1 MFFPQHG
8 KTGSKYLLTTA
19 AIFLLFIFI
28 ALLNTSGCAKEP
40 VYEGEMM
47 GDLPDGF
54 GTWKHPGGSYYAG
67 EFKEGLRHGRGTWI
81 HPDGIR
87 YVGQWQ
93 EDEYHGLGALIIKGQ
108 RYIGWWNKGD
118 REGPGVQ
125 QWADGRLYKGNWL
138 DDRPQGYGI
147 MEKPDGSLYRGYW
160 QEGYRQG
167 QGTAIYPDGSQYIG
181 HWESD
186 KRHGYGCLT
195 RADGTACEGEWVDG
209 CLEGEGTLTR
219 ADGTMVSAIWSDN
232 ELQEIPVE
240 RIELDAESLTLATGE
255 EEALLTA
262 TIIPFNASSKEV
274 TWSSSDPE
282 VAAVADGLVEP
293 LTPGNALIT
302 ATAADGS
309 CTSACEITVYE
320 KIIGVSSIALDRNSL
335 FLRVGET
342 AILIAEISPYDALDQ
357 TIYWHSEDRSV
368 ALVTPYGP
376 LRAVVTA
383 VATGQTIIT
392 ATTADG
398 GHTASCSVNITPQIN
413 IEDRIIVPRLHGKTL
428 TEAREILEEKGL
440 VTGEIIY
447 KTHSS
452 SPADQVIRQDPPV
465 GSFVKKDRAVD
476 LVVSSG
482 QPEPENSSPLD

>member
-108 RYIGWWNKGD
+108 RYMGWWNKGD

-195 RADGTACEGEWVDG
+195 RADGSIYGGEWLKDS
-209 CLEGEGTLTR
+209 LQGEGTLTR
-219 ADGTMVSAIWSDN
+219 TDGTIVSIIWSN
-232 ELQEIPVE
+232 GEMHEIPIE
-240 RIELDAESLTLATGE
+240 RIELDTENLTLVAGE
-255 EEALLTA
+255 EATHLTA
-262 TIIPFNASSKEV
+262 TVIPAKATNSEITWTSSNP
-274 TWSSSDPE
+274 D
-282 VAAVADGLVEP
+282 VAAVEDGLVQP
-293 LTPGNALIT
+293 LSPGNALIT
-302 ATAADGS
+302 AIAGDSNHSAA
-309 CTSACEITVYE
+309 CQITVLQKY
-320 KIIGVSSIALDRNSL
+320 IGVSGIKLDRSSL
-335 FLRVGET
+335 YLRTGET
-342 AILIAEISPYDALDQ
+342 AILIATLFPADASDK
-357 TIYWHSEDRSV
+357 TIYWHSSDPTVATVASQDRQR
-368 ALVTPYGP
+368 ALVT
-376 LRAVVTA
+376 AVEA
-383 VATGQTIIT
+383 GQAIIT
-392 ATTADG
+392 ATAAENVLTARC
-398 GHTASCSVNITPQIN
+398 TVSITMQLRP
-413 IEDRIIVPRLHGKTL
+413 EDRIIVPRLVGNDL
-428 TEAREILEEKGL
+428 DAARAMLSEEGL
-440 VTGEIIY
+440 VEGDISYE
-447 KTHSS
+447 THLIA
-452 SPADQVIRQDPPV
+452 PEGQVIRQDPPA
-465 GSFVKKDRAVD
+465 GSSVQRGRLVN